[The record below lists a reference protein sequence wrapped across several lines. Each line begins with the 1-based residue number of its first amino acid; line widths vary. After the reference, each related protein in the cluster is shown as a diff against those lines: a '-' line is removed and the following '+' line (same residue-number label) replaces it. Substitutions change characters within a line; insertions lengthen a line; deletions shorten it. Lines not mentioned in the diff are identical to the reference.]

1 MWILDITHPYRQV
14 SMACYRE
21 SFAFTAFLECLSSKY
36 EYNEEQ
42 FNIQNAVN
50 FI

>member
-1 MWILDITHPYRQV
+1 
-14 SMACYRE
+14 
-21 SFAFTAFLECLSSKY
+21 LECLSSKY

-50 FI
+50 FIWTEALNIILTLSNLFYLELTCK